1 MKLII
6 ENWKKFANEEEQV
19 EEGIDD
25 GSSFVLDP
33 KIQKSF
39 GLSRRVWRSDRV
51 RSEVARSSAYQK
63 GHHPGYKVN
72 NGNIVVVDSEGSIY
86 YSPAD
91 ANRADTTLLYKYL
104 RDNNVPQRDYIVPT
118 AFRTP

>member
-1 MKLII
+1 MKLIM
-6 ENWKKFANEEEQV
+6 ENWNNFVNEEGEAV
-19 EEGIDD
+19 SERIDD
-25 GSSFVLDP
+25 VPSFVLDP
-33 KIQKSF
+33 KMQKSF
-39 GLSRRVWRSDRV
+39 ALSKRVMRSDRV

-63 GHHPGYKVN
+63 GHHPGYNVN

-91 ANRADTTLLYKYL
+91 ANRADTALLYKYL

-118 AFRTP
+118 P